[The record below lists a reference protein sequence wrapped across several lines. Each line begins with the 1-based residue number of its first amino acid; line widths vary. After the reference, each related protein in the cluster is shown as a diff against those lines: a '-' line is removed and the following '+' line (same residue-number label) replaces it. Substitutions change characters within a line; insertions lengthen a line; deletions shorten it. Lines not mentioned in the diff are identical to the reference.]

1 MPRQYFIPS
10 NNVNPLK
17 QLKMMVIDKKR
28 RVPKAPKAIQIQTIS
43 GCNGNCVFCPNKKT
57 KISIPYKEQM
67 EESLFY
73 SIIDQCIDLGVRRIS
88 PYLMNEPLL
97 DSRLPKFIKYITKHK
112 KHRQY
117 TKINSN
123 GSLLNEKMA
132 KGLLDSGLDKLHVSV
147 QGINP
152 EIYFDLMKLDFETAI
167 KNVER
172 AVNLKKSGHYS
183 TEIRVVM
190 LDTSEIHPYLDEI
203 RAFWEKRGVKINLN
217 QMENRGTHDNI
228 KTSKISANKL
238 SLFRWCDR
246 LFRQAY
252 VLYGGKMVQC
262 CADWEQTKILGDL
275 SLNSLYDIWNG
286 RDYLEYRQKFI
297 DGDLKGS
304 ICNSCMKDPKKIID

>member
-57 KISIPYKEQM
+57 KISIPYKDQM

-97 DSRLPKFIKYITKHK
+97 DSRLPKLILYITKHK

-123 GSLLNEKMA
+123 GSMLN
-132 KGLLDSGLDKLHVSV
+132 
-147 QGINP
+147 
-152 EIYFDLMKLDFETAI
+152 
-167 KNVER
+167 
-172 AVNLKKSGHYS
+172 
-183 TEIRVVM
+183 
-190 LDTSEIHPYLDEI
+190 
-203 RAFWEKRGVKINLN
+203 
-217 QMENRGTHDNI
+217 
-228 KTSKISANKL
+228 
-238 SLFRWCDR
+238 
-246 LFRQAY
+246 
-252 VLYGGKMVQC
+252 
-262 CADWEQTKILGDL
+262 
-275 SLNSLYDIWNG
+275 
-286 RDYLEYRQKFI
+286 
-297 DGDLKGS
+297 
-304 ICNSCMKDPKKIID
+304 